1 MKLSKKRTKN
11 ILYRIFGTVNVN
23 SPTYRKVV
31 NHSDL
36 LRKNGKRI
44 KYCFAKYE
52 WMRFDGY
59 TQNEKSEKCNEAE

>member
-11 ILYRIFGTVNVN
+11 VLYRLFGKVNVN
-23 SPTYRKVV
+23 SPTYRKIV
-31 NHSDL
+31 NKVDL

-52 WMRFDGY
+52 WMRFEGH
-59 TQNEKSEKCNEAE
+59 TQIEQAEGK